1 MRSKM
6 VATNLVIPKMGG
18 HHRSGL
24 GQGQSLTQS
33 LRPEIDLLSP
43 AFISGDRNGLQL
55 LNHKGF
61 PKGKRFML
69 LPAGRGQ

>member
-6 VATNLVIPKMGG
+6 AVTNLVIPKLDR
-18 HHRSGL
+18 HHLSGL

-69 LPAGRGQ
+69 FPAEGGR